1 METYIVLI
9 NFTEQGMKNI
19 KDGPSRVEAAK
30 AAYKA
35 IGGELKAFYLTLG
48 RYDAIVIGEVP
59 DAKAGAGL
67 ALAIAQQGNIRTET
81 ARAFNESEYKE
92 IVEALP

>member
-9 NFTEQGMKNI
+9 NFTEQGIKNI

-48 RYDAIVIGEVP
+48 RYDAIAIGEVP
-59 DAKAGAGL
+59 NAKAGAGL
-67 ALAIAQQGNIRTET
+67 ALATAQQGNIRTESV
-81 ARAFNESEYKE
+81 RAFTESEYKE
-92 IVEALP
+92 IVEGLP